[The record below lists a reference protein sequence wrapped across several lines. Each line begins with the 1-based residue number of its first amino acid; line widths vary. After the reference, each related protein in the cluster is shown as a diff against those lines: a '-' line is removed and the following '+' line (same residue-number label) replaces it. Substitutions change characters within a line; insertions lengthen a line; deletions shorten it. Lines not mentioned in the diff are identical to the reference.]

1 MGALSAR
8 LIAGEGTA
16 EATWQRWFTAHRLSK
31 VTARELLARNAR
43 LHVVAPHPDDEIL
56 GCGGT
61 LRQLARAG
69 VEIHIWAVTDGEAS
83 HPGSSHWTP
92 ARLAEARVSESLCAQ
107 QRLALHCRCH
117 RLGVPDGHVVQ
128 HESRLSDML
137 CPTLSRDDTVTAP
150 WQLDGHPDHEAVA
163 RACRRAVQAT
173 GARGIE
179 VPIWGWHWADP
190 SGGDLPFERAV
201 RVPLSDSDRAAK
213 THAID
218 AFHTQLSADPSTGAL
233 PVLPAYARA
242 RWERSFE
249 VFLL

>member
-1 MGALSAR
+1 MDALSAR

-16 EATWQRWFTAHRLSK
+16 EATWQRWFTAHPLPK

-92 ARLAEARVSESLCAQ
+92 ARLAEARVSESLWAQ
-107 QRLALHCRCH
+107 QRLSLQCRRH
-117 RLGVPDGHVVQ
+117 RLGVPDGHVVR
-128 HESRLSDML
+128 HESRLFDLL
-137 CPTLSRDDTVTAP
+137 CPALSRGDTVMAP

-163 RACRRAVQAT
+163 RACRRAAQAR

-190 SGGDLPFERAV
+190 SGNELPFERAV
-201 RVPLSDSDRAAK
+201 RVHLSCSDRAAK
-213 THAID
+213 MHAIG
-218 AFHTQLSADPSTGAL
+218 AFRSQLSPDPSTGAP
-233 PVLPAYARA
+233 PVLPAYALA
-242 RWERSFE
+242 RWQRSFE